1 MFAANPKL
9 LRFRLAEVIADAL
22 TRTLE
27 EHPNPLSSPGRH
39 LPYRGQDDAPQ
50 MNRRSQKARTML
62 TTLCAAVSLFVSS
75 CTTAKHSDEWPLVH
89 EVPLQKLSATMSLA
103 QLDKLMH
110 ENFVIVTDVRK
121 LPESVKG
128 SFCNVE
134 KCNFVGVKFDM
145 VNPGEVMSTDYIIP
159 GVPNKQPGFAALN
172 GDSAIV
178 FYKRGGYADQLC
190 VTAFDFRQHT
200 SWGASL
206 KVFRVNTLEQ
216 LRTAISDGQFIQG
229 SPGDR
234 R

>member
-1 MFAANPKL
+1 MN
-9 LRFRLAEVIADAL
+9 
-22 TRTLE
+22 
-27 EHPNPLSSPGRH
+27 
-39 LPYRGQDDAPQ
+39 YR
-50 MNRRSQKARTML
+50 RQKARTIVIM
-62 TTLCAAVSLFVSS
+62 LCAAVSLFFSS
-75 CTTAKHSDEWPLVH
+75 CTKAQHLDDSPLVH
-89 EVPLQKLSATMSLA
+89 EVPLQKDSATMSLA

-128 SFCNVE
+128 SFCNIE

-145 VNPGEVMSTDYIIP
+145 VNPGEAMSTDYIIC
-159 GVPNKQPGFAALN
+159 GVPNKQLRFAALN

-178 FYKRGGYADQLC
+178 FYELGGYADQLC
-190 VTAFDFRQHT
+190 VTAFDFRQRT

-216 LRTAISDGQFIQG
+216 LRTAISDRQLTQW